1 MNRSALRSV
10 VGNRK
15 VKCSFH
21 GRRCFQLVMS
31 VVFLLCHPRM
41 TGYGLLALTSAS
53 RLGEAFQ
60 AVRWLLERPMG
71 SCDGDDGDDVVEVVV
86 SMTFRFLLYLGR

>member
-1 MNRSALRSV
+1 
-10 VGNRK
+10 
-15 VKCSFH
+15 
-21 GRRCFQLVMS
+21 
-31 VVFLLCHPRM
+31 M

-71 SCDGDDGDDVVEVVV
+71 SCGGHDGDDVV
-86 SMTFRFLLYLGR
+86 